1 MQRRKQLM
9 YPSSHSPPLS
19 TCASLGRQSPPLSLE
34 VLTSAT
40 DSSDFPSITS
50 PSASETVLGRQK
62 DAPLFTFRQVSM
74 ICERMVQEHEDKLR
88 ENYDKVLSNKL
99 SGKQSF
105 IFFSIFIDF
114 FFFFHLPDS
123 FCKLLIV
130 ASITWFT
137 LYPLCKCHFFSLS
150 SNVFF
155 VLFCFSSSSWYIHRF
170 FLQHRIIVGVY
181 WLSSSCKF
189 ISVFVYLIIYF
200 SSSLKIN

>member
-1 MQRRKQLM
+1 M

-114 FFFFHLPDS
+114 FFFF
-123 FCKLLIV
+123 FI
-130 ASITWFT
+130 
-137 LYPLCKCHFFSLS
+137 
-150 SNVFF
+150 
-155 VLFCFSSSSWYIHRF
+155 
-170 FLQHRIIVGVY
+170 FLTV
-181 WLSSSCKF
+181 
-189 ISVFVYLIIYF
+189 SV
-200 SSSLKIN
+200 NC